1 MLLHSAQTLAL
12 EMKEGLRS
20 IRKRDTGCRTLSLF
34 LDYEHIYIYKYA
46 LEACVLKQITTLTK
60 DMRAGL
66 SPTLAIITTTLLT
79 APVFPK
85 PDTNPQPTSMLF

>member
-1 MLLHSAQTLAL
+1 MQ
-12 EMKEGLRS
+12 EGLRS

-34 LDYEHIYIYKYA
+34 LDYEHIYMYKYA